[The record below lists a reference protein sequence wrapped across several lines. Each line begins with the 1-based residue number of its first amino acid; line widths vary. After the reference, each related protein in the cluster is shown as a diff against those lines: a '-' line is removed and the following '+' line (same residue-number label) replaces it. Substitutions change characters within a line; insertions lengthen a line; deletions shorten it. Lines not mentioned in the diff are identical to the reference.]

1 MLFETPN
8 GMIPRA
14 TRIVLLCCL
23 LAVTSAHG
31 QETPRKQVKL
41 VHADAIL
48 FDKSIVDAQRL
59 IGHVNLLYEGTTFL
73 CDSAYLYANQDFDA
87 FGYIRVNHPRGYSL
101 TAGSMFFDKKT
112 QTVLFRDN
120 VVMQDGE
127 MTLESSQ
134 LTYDM
139 RGETGRYTT
148 GGKIVSR
155 RNNNVLTSRRGTYS
169 ARDKVFYFRDEV
181 VLTNPDYTVLCD
193 TLHYRELTETAFFLG
208 PTQITSEDTRIY
220 CENGWYNTR
229 KDISQ
234 FNEYARITSDKTVL
248 TGDSIYYDGKAG
260 LGEVFRRVTIRD
272 TTSSFIVRGNYGRH
286 IKATETSLVTEK
298 ALLIQVEGQ
307 DSLFMAADT
316 LLLVPDS
323 AGKQFIRAF
332 HDVRVFR
339 EDLQGLADSLTYS
352 ESDSLLILFNQPVL
366 WSQGN
371 QITGDTIRIRTWK
384 GTIDRMMVDGQPFI
398 VSEAIAYDS
407 TYTGQRRYN
416 QIKGRHLVARFSDN
430 QIRRV
435 RVEGNGQL
443 IYYPAEEKEGK
454 ASLIGHNKGECSDLD
469 ITISGNQIRRIN
481 LIREPDSVF
490 TPIQMAVD
498 ITPELEGFR
507 WIGHLRPRR
516 EDL

>member
-1 MLFETPN
+1 
-8 GMIPRA
+8 
-14 TRIVLLCCL
+14 
-23 LAVTSAHG
+23 
-31 QETPRKQVKL
+31 
-41 VHADAIL
+41 
-48 FDKSIVDAQRL
+48 
-59 IGHVNLLYEGTTFL
+59 
-73 CDSAYLYANQDFDA
+73 
-87 FGYIRVNHPRGYSL
+87 
-101 TAGSMFFDKKT
+101 
-112 QTVLFRDN
+112 
-120 VVMQDGE
+120 
-127 MTLESSQ
+127 
-134 LTYDM
+134 
-139 RGETGRYTT
+139 
-148 GGKIVSR
+148 
-155 RNNNVLTSRRGTYS
+155 
-169 ARDKVFYFRDEV
+169 
-181 VLTNPDYTVLCD
+181 
-193 TLHYRELTETAFFLG
+193 
-208 PTQITSEDTRIY
+208 
-220 CENGWYNTR
+220 
-229 KDISQ
+229 
-234 FNEYARITSDKTVL
+234 
-248 TGDSIYYDGKAG
+248 GKAG

-454 ASLIGHNKGECSDLD
+454 ASLIGHNKGEC
-469 ITISGNQIRRIN
+469 
-481 LIREPDSVF
+481 
-490 TPIQMAVD
+490 
-498 ITPELEGFR
+498 
-507 WIGHLRPRR
+507 
-516 EDL
+516 